1 MKYNRSNHYDKHLI
15 QSKIMGPNP
24 IKLEE
29 ELLSKHKL
37 FKDAVVMDLGCGH
50 GITSIFLVKEYGF
63 RVFSVDLWSNPSDNK
78 RFFDEMGFSSKQIIP
93 LKGDAASLP
102 FAEEFFDG
110 IVSID
115 SYHYFGRDKNF
126 LKDKLLP
133 LLKHGG
139 YLYIAV
145 PGMKK
150 DLHEALP
157 PELLLFWT
165 KEDLDTIHDCS
176 WWRSLIEKTP
186 GIEILSIHEM
196 ESNEEVWKD
205 WLACDNKYARGDRR
219 IFEAGGGKYLNF
231 IAIILKRL

>member
-1 MKYNRSNHYDKHLI
+1 MEYTKSSRYDTQLI
-15 QSKIMGPNP
+15 QNKIMGPNP

-29 ELLSKHKL
+29 ELLYSHRL
-37 FKDAVVMDLGCGH
+37 PADAVVMDLGSGR
-50 GITSIFLVKEYGF
+50 GLTSLFLVKEYGF
-63 RVFSVDLWSNPSDNK
+63 RVFSVDLWSDPSDNK
-78 RFFDEMGFSSKQIIP
+78 RFFEEMGFSSKQIIP

-115 SYHYFGRDKNF
+115 SYHYFGRDNNF

-133 LLKHGG
+133 LIKHNG

-150 DLHEALP
+150 DLHGSLP

-165 KEDLDTIHDCS
+165 KEDLDMIHDCS
-176 WWRSLIEKTP
+176 WWRGLIEKTP
-186 GIEILSIHEM
+186 GIEIISIREM
-196 ESNEEVWKD
+196 ESNEEVWND
-205 WLACDNKYARGDRR
+205 WLACDNEYARGDRK

>member
-110 IVSID
+110 FFALEVAEDQTAVGGVVFLGAVDQGLGVDAQGFGLCQSGVDALVKNERYRHVGQQGVAVSFLAAEMVEFFIVS
-115 SYHYFGRDKNF
+115 H
-126 LKDKLLP
+126 
-133 LLKHGG
+133 
-139 YLYIAV
+139 
-145 PGMKK
+145 
-150 DLHEALP
+150 
-157 PELLLFWT
+157 
-165 KEDLDTIHDCS
+165 
-176 WWRSLIEKTP
+176 
-186 GIEILSIHEM
+186 
-196 ESNEEVWKD
+196 
-205 WLACDNKYARGDRR
+205 RGD
-219 IFEAGGGKYLNF
+219 
-231 IAIILKRL
+231 

>member
-1 MKYNRSNHYDKHLI
+1 MEYTKSSRYDKQLI
-15 QSKIMGPNP
+15 QNKIMGPNP

-29 ELLSKHKL
+29 ELLYSHRL
-37 FKDAVVMDLGCGH
+37 PADAVVMDLGSGS
-50 GITSIFLVKEYGF
+50 GLTSLFLVKEYGF
-63 RVFSVDLWSNPSDNK
+63 RVFSVDLWSDPSDNK
-78 RFFDEMGFSSKQIIP
+78 RFFEEMGFSSKQIIP
-93 LKGDAASLP
+93 LKGDAASFP

-115 SYHYFGRDKNF
+115 SYHYFGRDNNF
-126 LKDKLLP
+126 LEDKLLP
-133 LLKHGG
+133 LIKHNG

-150 DLHEALP
+150 DLHGSLP

-165 KEDLDTIHDCS
+165 KEDLDMIHDCS
-176 WWRSLIEKTP
+176 WWRGLIEKTP
-186 GIEILSIHEM
+186 GIEIISIREM
-196 ESNEEVWKD
+196 ESNEEVWND
-205 WLACDNKYARGDRR
+205 WLACDNEYARGDRK

>member
-1 MKYNRSNHYDKHLI
+1 
-15 QSKIMGPNP
+15 MGPNP

-29 ELLSKHKL
+29 ELLYSHRL
-37 FKDAVVMDLGCGH
+37 PADAVVMDLGSGR
-50 GITSIFLVKEYGF
+50 GLTSLFLVKEYGF
-63 RVFSVDLWSNPSDNK
+63 RVFSVDLWSDPSDNK
-78 RFFDEMGFSSKQIIP
+78 RFFEEMGFSSKQIIP

-115 SYHYFGRDKNF
+115 SYHYFGRDNNF

-133 LLKHGG
+133 LIKHNG

-150 DLHEALP
+150 DLHGSLP

-165 KEDLDTIHDCS
+165 KEDLDMIHDCS
-176 WWRSLIEKTP
+176 WWRGLIEKTP
-186 GIEILSIHEM
+186 GIEIISIREM
-196 ESNEEVWKD
+196 ESNEEVWND
-205 WLACDNKYARGDRR
+205 WLACDNEYARGDRK